1 MKNYLLVWGLMLL
14 VSPLFSQTY
23 TREEVNRSIEEDER
37 FSIHEDNYIITGI
50 PTNETVNSSTAD
62 VKYQISFKQLLSR
75 NPIVWD
81 SYLYLTY
88 TQKAFWNFYE
98 FSSPF
103 EELNFNPTVGL
114 SKVVYNKNDEAKGIA
129 SVMLNHESNGRDSIY
144 SRSWNSINFKYSMAL
159 SRKSILSL
167 EVWAPFIYK
176 ESNPDLMEYIG
187 ISEVSFAYDIVPEKL
202 NFDIAVKKGVNWNN
216 WNGSVRS
223 RLYYNPFK
231 SKNQYFMLEW
241 FAGYGESLIDYEVFY
256 SMVRL
261 GFVIKTNELEFLKF
275 RESE

>member
-1 MKNYLLVWGLMLL
+1 MKNQLLVWGLLFL
-14 VSPLFSQTY
+14 VSPVFSQTY
-23 TREEVNRSIEEDER
+23 TREEVNRSIEEDPR
-37 FSIHEDNYIITGI
+37 FSIHDDNYIITGI
-50 PTNETVNSSTAD
+50 PTNTHVDSETAD
-62 VKYQISFKQLLSR
+62 IKYQISFKQLLSR

-88 TQKAFWNFYE
+88 TQKAFWNIYK

-114 SKVVYNKNDEAKGIA
+114 RKVFYDKKDQAQSIA
-129 SVMLNHESNGRDSIY
+129 SLTLNHESNGRDSIY
-144 SRSWNSINFKYSMAL
+144 SRSWNSLNLKYSMAL
-159 SRKSILSL
+159 SRKSIMSIEL
-167 EVWAPFIYK
+167 WAPFIYK

-187 ISEVSFAYDIVPEKL
+187 ISEISYAYDIVPEKL
-202 NFDIAVKKGVNWNN
+202 NFEIAVKKGLNWNN

-241 FAGYGESLIDYEVFY
+241 FAGYGESLIDYDKFY

-261 GFVIKTNELEFLKF
+261 GFVIKTNELEFLVH
-275 RESE
+275 RVD

>member
-1 MKNYLLVWGLMLL
+1 MKIQYLVLL
-14 VSPLFSQTY
+14 LFLSISNLQAQY
-23 TREEVNRSIEEDER
+23 LTRDEVNASIRDNPR
-37 FSIHEDNYIITGI
+37 FSIHEDNYIITGV
-50 PTNETVNSSTAD
+50 PTNTTVNSETAD

-103 EELNFNPTVGL
+103 EELNFNPTIGL
-114 SKVVYNKNDEAKGIA
+114 NKVIYNKNKEAKGIA

-144 SRSWNSINFKYSMAL
+144 SRSWNSVNFKYSMAL
-159 SRKSILSL
+159 NRKSILSL
-167 EVWAPFIYK
+167 EVWAPFVYK

-187 ISEVSFAYDIVPEKL
+187 ISEISYAYDIIPEKL
-202 NFDIAVKKGVNWNN
+202 NFDIAIKKGLNWNN

-223 RLYYNPFK
+223 RLYYNPFT

-241 FAGYGESLIDYEVFY
+241 FAGYGESLIDYDKFY

-261 GFVIKTNELEFLKF
+261 GFVIKTNELDFLKY
-275 RESE
+275 RENK